1 MKTKPAESRHPVWTP
16 RMIQQ
21 RLDRMKRLAAI
32 VGAIERGGIGAGEYH
47 VGADQW
53 RGFERPNRIQR
64 EPATSRKFQVAI
76 GRLIPARAEII
87 RPTDNRAPMLAPV
100 AHHDARLV
108 LVGKIRR
115 PKNRPPPEPGPGDV
129 EIGRAHV

>member
-1 MKTKPAESRHPVWTP
+1 MKTKPAESRHPVWTL

-76 GRLIPARAEII
+76 GRLIPAPAAII
-87 RPTDNRAPMLAPV
+87 PPTD
-100 AHHDARLV
+100 H
-108 LVGKIRR
+108 
-115 PKNRPPPEPGPGDV
+115 PPPPLPP
-129 EIGRAHV
+129 AAPHHLP